1 MKVTKKYTVNVFIVK
16 LWLPGNFRRN
26 KSDVI
31 ESDSFDKSRIT
42 HLSKKS
48 GIIILLQLG
57 TQT

>member
-1 MKVTKKYTVNVFIVK
+1 MKVTKKYTVNVFKVK